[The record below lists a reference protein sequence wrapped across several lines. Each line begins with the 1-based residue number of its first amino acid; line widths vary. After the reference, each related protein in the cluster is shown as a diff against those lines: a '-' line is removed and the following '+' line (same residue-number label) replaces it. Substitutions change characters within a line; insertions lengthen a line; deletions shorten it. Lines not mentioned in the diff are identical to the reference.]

1 MKLFW
6 RKLAVIGILWA
17 ILMPTVLFYRELS
30 DSRSM
35 ELHVMAQNL
44 HVLIPKEPAADKS
57 VVSLPVEGVSN
68 WANKLHDLAVRE
80 DRDTRTL
87 ATVIMISSLAIII
100 LSVCILKIERNEN
113 IAA

>member
-1 MKLFW
+1 
-6 RKLAVIGILWA
+6 
-17 ILMPTVLFYRELS
+17 
-30 DSRSM
+30 
-35 ELHVMAQNL
+35 MAQNL

-68 WANKLHDLAVRE
+68 WANTLHNLAVRE

-87 ATVIMISSLAIII
+87 ATVIMISSVAIII
-100 LSVCILKIERNEN
+100 FSVCILKTERNEN